1 VQGTLTT
8 PPLCEMVNAPMYQIV
23 SNHRGRTLD
32 EGEEKILWLRLG
44 RIEALAEEI
53 KVLRVSL
60 LEHLASCTTRYAI
73 MISSIGVAT
82 AIISTVVIVV
92 GLHAK

>member
-1 VQGTLTT
+1 
-8 PPLCEMVNAPMYQIV
+8 MVNPLIYKIV
-23 SNHRGRTLD
+23 SNHRGVVLD

-60 LEHLASCTTRYAI
+60 LEHLSACTTRYAI
-73 MISSIGVAT
+73 MISAIGVAT
-82 AIISTVVIVV
+82 AIISTVVIIV